1 MQAYRCMVWCAGLNG
16 TTYTFKMNSTTKS
29 ARSLLHSKA
38 RRRAN
43 MQQENYLKEL
53 NEDLKLRKEELV
65 AILKPLEEKNGTLLQ
80 NLMTNLEEKQ
90 KSLQIMRQIMV
101 AKGDD
106 SDDTIVL
113 EMIQEAEELK
123 QNLERKNMLLRREM
137 DLLWNKQA
145 IEDEHRCQQK
155 EMLLKSK
162 AEMKALKEKLQRQ
175 KDMITFQREPDKLQE
190 LHGKVIEENIDTM
203 MNPQANDL
211 LLHDLSEN
219 LETSEDCSKF
229 HSTSSRYSRSSGSG
243 QKSISECG
251 SLRSRDLSRR
261 SRF

>member
-1 MQAYRCMVWCAGLNG
+1 
-16 TTYTFKMNSTTKS
+16 MNSTTKS
-29 ARSLLHSKA
+29 ARSLLQSKA
-38 RRRAN
+38 RRSSTV
-43 MQQENYLKEL
+43 QDNYLKEL
-53 NEDLKLRKEELV
+53 NEDLKIRKEELV
-65 AILKPLEEKNGTLLQ
+65 EILKPLEEKNGTLLQ

-101 AKGDD
+101 AKGGD

-155 EMLLKSK
+155 EMLLKTK
-162 AEMKALKEKLQRQ
+162 AEMKALKDKLQRQ

-229 HSTSSRYSRSSGSG
+229 HSTSRYSRSSGSG